1 MRALPQVD
9 RLLTPDWLATTT
21 LAHLPLEPLLER
33 GIRALVLD
41 VDRTIL
47 PRRLGTVPPV
57 AEQWLRHAAQQM
69 PIHLL
74 SNNPSRRRIGSV
86 AESLGLPYT
95 TSAGK
100 PRRTAL
106 RRVLEDL
113 QLQPAQVALVGDRI
127 FTDVLV
133 GNRVGLF
140 TVLVRPIDPHGQPCR
155 YDHMQ
160 TLELRLAALMG
171 SRSTPAAAPT
181 PKPQRSR
188 S

>member
-1 MRALPQVD
+1 MAAAHPVS
-9 RLLTPDWLATTT
+9 RLLTPDWLASTT
-21 LAHLPLEPLLER
+21 LAQLPLDPLEQR

-47 PRRLGTVPPV
+47 PRRQAAVPPA
-57 AEQWLRHAAQQM
+57 AEQWLRHAAARM

-86 AESLGLPYT
+86 AEALGVPFT

-106 RRVLEDL
+106 RRVLDEL
-113 QLQPAQVALVGDRI
+113 SIAPAHVALVGDRI

-133 GNRVGLF
+133 GNRLGLF
-140 TVLVRPIDPHGQPCR
+140 TVLVRPIDPLGQPCR
-155 YDHMQ
+155 HDRWQM
-160 TLELRLAALMG
+160 LELRLASLMG
-171 SRSTPAAAPT
+171 GGSTPAARPE
-181 PKPQRSR
+181 PEVSL
-188 S
+188 

>member
-1 MRALPQVD
+1 MAD
-9 RLLTPDWLATTT
+9 ASHFSRLLTPDWLVSTT
-21 LAHLPLEPLLER
+21 LAHLPLDPLEQR

-47 PRRLGTVPPV
+47 PRRQTRMPPS
-57 AEQWLRHAAQQM
+57 AEQWLRHAADRM

-86 AESLGLPYT
+86 AEALGVPFT

-106 RRVLEDL
+106 RRVLDEL
-113 QLQPAQVALVGDRI
+113 SIAPAHVALVGDRI

-133 GNRVGLF
+133 GNRLGLF
-140 TVLVRPIDPHGQPCR
+140 TVLVRPIDPLGQPCR
-155 YDHMQ
+155 HDRWQ
-160 TLELRLAALMG
+160 TLELRLAGLMG
-171 SRSTPAAAPT
+171 GGSAAAGRPE
-181 PKPQRSR
+181 PEVDL
-188 S
+188 